1 MSDIET
7 IKVYDAK
14 ATEYAARFDSDEPDA
29 WITSF
34 IDAMPEAGN
43 VLELGCGPG
52 RIAAKMIEAGL
63 VVDAVDASQEMAS
76 IAKQKYGVEV
86 RVAMFADIAGTD
98 IYDGIWANFSLLH
111 APKADLPNHLAAL
124 HAALKPKGRLHLGMK
139 LGTGEQRDTIGR
151 FYAYYTQAELTNHLK
166 TAGFS
171 VNRYGTGQSK
181 GLAGFPEPWIIITAH
196 G

>member
-1 MSDIET
+1 LSDIET

-14 ATEYAARFDSDEPDA
+14 ATEYAARFDSDKPDA
-29 WITSF
+29 WVTSF
-34 IDAMPEAGN
+34 IDAMPEGGN

-52 RIAAKMIEAGL
+52 RIAAKMIGSGL

-111 APKADLPNHLAAL
+111 APKADFPNHLAAL
-124 HAALKPKGRLHLGMK
+124 HGALKPKGRLHLGMK

-171 VNRYGTGQSK
+171 VNRFGTGQSK

>member
-1 MSDIET
+1 
-7 IKVYDAK
+7 
-14 ATEYAARFDSDEPDA
+14 
-29 WITSF
+29 
-34 IDAMPEAGN
+34 
-43 VLELGCGPG
+43 
-52 RIAAKMIEAGL
+52 
-63 VVDAVDASQEMAS
+63 MAS

-151 FYAYYTQAELTNHLK
+151 FYAYYTDFRSIATEPDSPKGWL
-166 TAGFS
+166 GFLNPGS
-171 VNRYGTGQSK
+171 S
-181 GLAGFPEPWIIITAH
+181 
-196 G
+196 